1 MYLVDSNIIIYH
13 LNGDNV
19 ATNFLL
25 NNSQNILISF
35 ISTIEILSFTY
46 SVEAKIQVEQLLN
59 TFSRID
65 INDSIITSA
74 IKLRLEKKIKLPD
87 CIIAATAIEH
97 NLSLVTRN
105 IKDFEHIKE
114 LVIINPFA
122 ESKI

>member
-13 LNGDNV
+13 LNGENI

-25 NNSQNILISF
+25 DNSQNIIISF
-35 ISTIEILSFTY
+35 ISTIEILSFAY
-46 SVEAKIQVEQLLN
+46 SDEAKIQVEQLLN
-59 TFSRID
+59 TFRRID
-65 INDSIITSA
+65 IDDSIIRTT

-105 IKDFEHIKE
+105 IKDFEYIE
-114 LVIINPFA
+114 TLPIINPFNG
-122 ESKI
+122 

>member
-13 LNGDNV
+13 LNGDNI

-25 NNSQNILISF
+25 DNSQNIIISF
-35 ISTIEILSFTY
+35 ISTIEILSFAY
-46 SVEAKIQVEQLLN
+46 SDEAKIQVEQLLN
-59 TFSRID
+59 TFRRID
-65 INDSIITSA
+65 IDDSIIRTT

-105 IKDFEHIKE
+105 VKDFEYIE
-114 LVIINPFA
+114 T
-122 ESKI
+122 